1 MKNLTIFTASAT
13 RPNLLVNAADDRIES
28 PAGWSISAENP
39 EDIIHGFSQL
49 KIKKEYKLR
58 GYQYFSGG
66 NGNGIVWAIPAS
78 EELPHP
84 DFCDRLDEM
93 FLGPPKPE
101 IALADFMGA
110 IEGDRSPLSYLQA
123 AIAWHELH
131 EFGAMWHGCSWG
143 QDRILPF
150 TDDYKEEMLSEIDDP
165 DADSSIEDYLNF
177 IHPWDELK
185 EIPAI
190 LNPHFFYQK
199 GKPTVVFYTIND
211 IGYYKLSRYIHT
223 FEKESYIQMVQ
234 RQEIGAGDGG
244 IIF

>member
-13 RPNLLVNAADDRIES
+13 RPNLLVNAADDRIEP

-101 IALADFMGA
+101 IALAILWGRLRVTDLHYLICRQRLHGMNFMNLGLCGMA
-110 IEGDRSPLSYLQA
+110 VPGDR
-123 AIAWHELH
+123 
-131 EFGAMWHGCSWG
+131 
-143 QDRILPF
+143 
-150 TDDYKEEMLSEIDDP
+150 
-165 DADSSIEDYLNF
+165 
-177 IHPWDELK
+177 
-185 EIPAI
+185 
-190 LNPHFFYQK
+190 
-199 GKPTVVFYTIND
+199 
-211 IGYYKLSRYIHT
+211 IGYCRLRMITKKKCFL
-223 FEKESYIQMVQ
+223 K
-234 RQEIGAGDGG
+234 
-244 IIF
+244 